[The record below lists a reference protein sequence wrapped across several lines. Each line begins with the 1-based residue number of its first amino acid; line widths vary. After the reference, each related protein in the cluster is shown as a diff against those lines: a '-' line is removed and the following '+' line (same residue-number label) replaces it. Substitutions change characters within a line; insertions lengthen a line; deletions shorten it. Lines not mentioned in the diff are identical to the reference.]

1 MIIRIFSI
9 LLTINKWKICTII
22 ILTISIQIYFMNSAT
37 NWINVNPE
45 VSADVHKYIQIDL
58 SLV

>member
-9 LLTINKWKICTII
+9 LLAINKLKICTII
-22 ILTISIQIYFMNSAT
+22 TLTNSIQIYFMNSAT

-45 VSADVHKYIQIDL
+45 VNADVHK
-58 SLV
+58 

>member
-9 LLTINKWKICTII
+9 LLTVNKLENLYNNNIDNWYTKYLI
-22 ILTISIQIYFMNSAT
+22 NSAT

-45 VSADVHKYIQIDL
+45 VSADVHK
-58 SLV
+58 

>member
-9 LLTINKWKICTII
+9 LLTVNKWKMCRII
-22 ILTISIQIYFMNSAT
+22 TLTNSILIYLMNFAT

-45 VSADVHKYIQIDL
+45 VSADVHK
-58 SLV
+58 